1 MLSEGGIV
9 NTPPFG
15 NNIVCQVGLLVNDI
29 EAAARRYCEVFGVE
43 MPPIIETPGYAISK
57 TTYHG
62 EPSDATAKLAFF
74 SFGQVQ
80 IELIEPDAQSSVW
93 RDYLDEHGEGVHH
106 IAFQVEDTDRTVEHL
121 KEHRIDVLQQGLYS
135 DASGMY
141 TYVDSV
147 PMLGVMLEL
156 LQNF

>member
-1 MLSEGGIV
+1 MLSKGGIV
-9 NTPPFG
+9 STPPFG
-15 NNIVCQVGLLVNDI
+15 NHIVCQVGLLVHDI
-29 EAAARRYCEVFGVE
+29 ETAAHRYCEVFGVD

-62 EPSDATAKLAFF
+62 KPCDAAAKLAFF
-74 SFGQVQ
+74 SMGQVQ

-93 RDYLDEHGEGVHH
+93 RDYLNAHGVGVHH
-106 IAFQVEDTDRTVEHL
+106 IAFQVEDTDRVLQHL
-121 KEHRIDVLQQGLYS
+121 KEHGIDVLQQGLYS
-135 DASGMY
+135 DGSGMY

-147 PMLGVMLEL
+147 PVLGVMLEL

>member
-1 MLSEGGIV
+1 VS
-9 NTPPFG
+9 TTPFG

-29 EAAARRYCEVFGVE
+29 EAAARRYCEVFGME

-62 EPSDATAKLAFF
+62 EPCDATAKLAFF
-74 SFGQVQ
+74 SMGQVQ
-80 IELIEPDAQSSVW
+80 IELIEPDSQSSVW
-93 RDYLDEHGEGVHH
+93 RDYLNAHGEGVHH

-121 KEHRIDVLQQGLYS
+121 KEHGVNVLQQGLYS

-141 TYVDSV
+141 TYVDSAPV
-147 PMLGVMLEL
+147 LGVMLEL
-156 LQNF
+156 LENF